1 MAGGYGGGFPADGI
15 ELCRRGS
22 AGGQQVSCGA
32 GGVEECGAGRGGGVV
47 VWMVW
52 GEFVFEG
59 EEEEVRVGGCGRR
72 ESAEAGSDDGE
83 FS

>member
-1 MAGGYGGGFPADGI
+1 
-15 ELCRRGS
+15 
-22 AGGQQVSCGA
+22 
-32 GGVEECGAGRGGGVV
+32 
-47 VWMVW
+47 MVW